1 MVVKDIS
8 FLCQGVIWLRI
19 RGGGWAEEKSHEF
32 DKDAALREGPSRE
45 PIEREKSFIRGSEDV
60 TSTRYVLGKQVRAT
74 NPPFVYCQGFRK
86 STLGRGSRR

>member
-45 PIEREKSFIRGSEDV
+45 PIERENHLFEGAKM
-60 TSTRYVLGKQVRAT
+60 
-74 NPPFVYCQGFRK
+74 
-86 STLGRGSRR
+86 